1 MKKVLP
7 VAVLAAMAGVNGAQA
22 VHVNPDG
29 LGQVLLYPYYTTT
42 EGQDTYINVV
52 NTTNQFK
59 AVKVRILESLNSRE
73 VLDFNLYLSPQD
85 HWSATIT
92 ADPDGEGAALFSL
105 DNSCTVPLAVSN
117 GDTIPFRDFE
127 FEDDFD
133 KDGEPWGL
141 ERTREGYVEI
151 LEMGVVVNGS
161 ENWPADIL
169 HNSDGVPDDCQDLD
183 DSWNNGVW
191 GSPPPE
197 GNQEDGI
204 LLPTGGLYGYGVLI
218 NVDEG
223 TDATYDAL
231 ALDNFFEELFHT
243 DPGNL
248 IPGLE
253 NSTPLFDVIE
263 GSEVIS
269 GFGSRPGGFDGLDA
283 VSALFMHDTISN
295 DYVLEPSIDAGT
307 DWVITFPT
315 KREYVQSD
323 PALEPFLSPWDSGI
337 PEPRDLNSTSC
348 EEFGFEYWD
357 REEGTP
363 SAPPTSTDFS
373 PRPPGPDPVQFALC
387 AEANVLSFNES
398 NVLGAPL
405 TRNGTNFNLEDGFEN
420 GWARMDFV
428 DAAGRPPLP
437 VRDLGD
443 NPLFFEGL
451 PVIGFAVQK
460 YVNGDVG
467 GLLSNYVGNV
477 THKATRSVSG
487 S

>member
-29 LGQVLLYPYYTTT
+29 LGQVLLYPYFTTT
-42 EGQDTYINVV
+42 EGQDTYINLV
-52 NTTNQFK
+52 NTTNQYK
-59 AVKVRILESLNSRE
+59 AVKVRILESLNSQE

-92 ADPDGEGAALFSL
+92 ADPDGEGGALFSM

-127 FEDDFD
+127 YSNDFD

-141 ERTREGYVEI
+141 ERTREGYVEV
-151 LEMGVVVNGS
+151 LEMGQVVNGS
-161 ENWPADIL
+161 QNWPADIL
-169 HNSDGVPDDCQDLD
+169 HDSNGIPGDCADLD
-183 DSWNNGVW
+183 ASWNGGVW
-191 GSPPPE
+191 DT
-197 GNQEDGI
+197 NQLDGI
-204 LLPTGGLYGYGVLI
+204 LAPTGGLYGYGVLI

-231 ALDNFFEELFHT
+231 ALENFFDSLFHT
-243 DPGNL
+243 DPGSL
-248 IPGLE
+248 FPGLAD
-253 NSTPLFDVIE
+253 STPLFDVIE
-263 GSEVIS
+263 GNQVIS
-269 GFGSRPGGFDGLDA
+269 GFGSRGGFEGLDA
-283 VSALFMHDTISN
+283 VSALITHDTVSN

-315 KREYVQSD
+315 KEDYVAVS
-323 PALEPFLSPWDSGI
+323 PAIAPFLEPWDSGL
-337 PEPRDLNSTSC
+337 PEPRGLNSTSC

-357 REEGTP
+357 REEK
-363 SAPPTSTDFS
+363 APQVITNNDFS
-373 PRPPGPDPVQFALC
+373 PRPPTDPDTFALC

-398 NVLGAPL
+398 NVLGAPQ
-405 TRNGTNFNLEDGFEN
+405 TRNGTNFDLESGFDN

-428 DAAGRPPLP
+428 DPAGRPPLP
-437 VRDLGD
+437 VQDLNS

-487 S
+487 STSP